1 MTFKDYHKKINVCNI
16 IMSVSQLVHDCIFF
30 LETLPVQWSL
40 LGLLI
45 PGIRHNGLSDD
56 IWFTNSE
63 NICKLNS
70 SKMFL
75 NYILILKVVSRYL
88 IMNNI
93 GFFRAFHRILILQCL
108 SVFFLQ
114 TSFLLQISIFADNW
128 WESIKTLSL
137 EHKTFN
143 LKYWNKIFSPFK
155 HSMGKGRRKSSL
167 HVKDEKIQV

>member
-1 MTFKDYHKKINVCNI
+1 MTFIIIII
-16 IMSVSQLVHDCIFF
+16 IMYFPRQDQVSGHVPGVQVPRDKMITLT
-30 LETLPVQWSL
+30 LELNRVGWSFYLAVPV
-40 LGLLI
+40 I
-45 PGIRHNGLSDD
+45 
-56 IWFTNSE
+56 
-63 NICKLNS
+63 
-70 SKMFL
+70 
-75 NYILILKVVSRYL
+75 V
-88 IMNNI
+88 NNI